1 MKSPLHTR
9 IFNLF
14 GPYGILII
22 LLLTGL
28 MILSL
33 SRLGLI
39 AWQWDRVTA
48 ATDLWVIISQG
59 IRADLIIMGMLLAPL
74 ALLTPILATRLSWPV
89 WRALV
94 LVWGVAGITLLVFME
109 TATPAFILQFDLRPN
124 RLFVEY
130 LKYPREVFATL
141 WGDFLLPLLMG
152 VLITALAGWAIT
164 RLMKN
169 WLRTYNKI
177 WPLWKLWLTW
187 PIVAVLLVVMVRSS
201 VGHRPANPAIFALTP
216 DPLVNSL
223 IINSTWSV
231 YFALYNMKHEDR
243 SAEVYGTL
251 SDDEIMEQLDKLYPW
266 LQPDGDQPFPTL
278 NYRQAN
284 QSFQRG
290 QILLYVPW
298 AVKLRSRRNWRDSRN
313 MAGGLSNSTP
323 PAHAP
328 YGALKRP

>member
-28 MILSL
+28 MVLSL

-74 ALLTPILATRLSWPV
+74 ALLTPILASRLSWPA
-89 WRALV
+89 WRVLV
-94 LVWGVAGITLLVFME
+94 LVWGVIAITLLVFME
-109 TATPAFILQFDLRPN
+109 TATPAFILQYDLRPN

-141 WGDFLLPLLMG
+141 WGDFRLPLLMG

-231 YFALYNMKHEDR
+231 Y
-243 SAEVYGTL
+243 L
-251 SDDEIMEQLDKLYPW
+251 SLIH
-266 LQPDGDQPFPTL
+266 
-278 NYRQAN
+278 
-284 QSFQRG
+284 
-290 QILLYVPW
+290 I
-298 AVKLRSRRNWRDSRN
+298 
-313 MAGGLSNSTP
+313 
-323 PAHAP
+323 
-328 YGALKRP
+328 